1 MRIRVHRLI
10 SALSICLAGSLSI
23 ASAQPKPA
31 PKQPAPKPA
40 PAEGEPKAKPPKAGA
55 PKAGAPKAGAKAG
68 AKDAPK
74 ADPKADAKDAPKADA
89 KAGAKDAPKAG
100 AKADPKAGAKAGAKD
115 APKADAPKDD
125 AAAAAPVEPEPEPP
139 SDLDGRGENPD
150 APTIVGDEP
159 APAII
164 APLRPKRSGYP
175 IEEAARP
182 ITLPK
187 NTSEVSIDPHM
198 QVDPHAGST
207 ALRARYGITEKI
219 QLGLTYLIGGTFDDP
234 ATPATDTIGF
244 KPGKAVGLDLTV
256 MLKSWVGVRLG
267 VPFYIDPLAVSIT
280 VGAPMKWQFADG
292 KYAIGA
298 FDEVLTIKVKRF
310 APSFYQEAR
319 NALAADGTDDMGTN
333 TVQSDGSVRLSA
345 FGVAQY
351 SPELAIIGRLG
362 LTFEDFST
370 TKTDAAGTN
379 PLSFIRAGIQ
389 YTPRKYIDLG
399 LSIGFDDLSEL
410 GSFGPA
416 GLLAFRI

>member
-198 QVDPHAGST
+198 QVDPHAGSSS
-207 ALRARYGITEKI
+207 LRARYGITDKI
-219 QLGLTYLIGGTFDDP
+219 QLGLTYMLGGTFDDP
-234 ATPATDTIGF
+234 ATLGTDKVGF
-244 KPGKAVGLDLTV
+244 HPGKAVGLDLTV
-256 MLKSWVGVRLG
+256 MLQNWVGLRVG
-267 VPFYIDPLAVSIT
+267 VPMYIDPFALAIT
-280 VGAPMKWQFADG
+280 VGAPMKWNFADG
-292 KYAIGA
+292 KFAIGA
-298 FDEVLTIKVKRF
+298 FDELLSIKVKRF
-310 APSFYQEAR
+310 APSFYQESI
-319 NALAADGTDDMGTN
+319 NAIAADGTDSMGTN
-333 TVQSDGSVRLSA
+333 TVQSDGTFRLSA

-351 SPELAIIGRLG
+351 TPELAILARVGVS
-362 LTFEDFST
+362 FDDFSS
-370 TKTDAAGTN
+370 TKTDAAKEN
-379 PLSFIRAGIQ
+379 PVSFLRAGIQ

-399 LSIGFDDLSEL
+399 IFLGFDDLSDL

-416 GLLAFRI
+416 GLIAFRI